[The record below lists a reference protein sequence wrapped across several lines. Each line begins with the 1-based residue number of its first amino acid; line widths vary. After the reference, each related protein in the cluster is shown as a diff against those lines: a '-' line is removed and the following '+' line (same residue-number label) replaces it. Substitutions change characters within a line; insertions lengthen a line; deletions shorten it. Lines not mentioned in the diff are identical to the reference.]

1 MLKTELHF
9 HTSPVSVCSRL
20 TASDAA
26 EKYSKCGFQA
36 LMLTNH
42 YSRSNMER
50 TGASEREWRE
60 NFVKAYYDMT
70 DAAKNYGMRV
80 FFGAEVTLF
89 APYSLYMREKYSA
102 EYLAANYADYIILGL
117 TEKTFL
123 ETPLMCD
130 LDLKEL
136 HSLCSDIGALVVQA
150 HPFRTEQNHSL
161 KDVAYLDGLE
171 INGNVGFTTANEEK
185 VLDVAQ
191 KNNLIVTCGG
201 DTHYDWHVL
210 RSATFIPDSVTD
222 SVMLASYLKKVRV
235 PEYSLSEPDPFAPPR
250 C

>member
-20 TASDAA
+20 TAGDAA
-26 EKYSKCGFQA
+26 EKYSKCGFDA

-42 YSRSNMER
+42 YSRSYMER
-50 TGASEREWRE
+50 NSVSEKEWRDIFL
-60 NFVKAYYDMT
+60 NGYRDMVKA
-70 DAAKNYGMRV
+70 AAPYGMRV

-89 APYSLYMREKYSA
+89 APYSSYMREKFSA
-102 EYLAANYADYIILGL
+102 DFLAKNYADYLLIGL
-117 TEKTFL
+117 TEEFFL
-123 ETPLMCD
+123 NSPFLCD

-136 HSLCSDIGALVVQA
+136 HSVCSANNVLVVQA

-191 KNNLIVTCGG
+191 KNNLIITCGG

-222 SVMLASYLKKVRV
+222 SVKLASYLKKVRV